1 MQTCSNIT
9 DSDLSANP
17 NQVLVLDT
25 VEIHNRRPNQSV
37 LAGILIVDGDGPGL
51 PRLVKVAFHF
61 GWKSWVCSEEYSI
74 QRATRYVRASLPDAI
89 AAFEAAVGIELPDTR
104 VIELG
109 VGVYGS
115 KTRLAAENPFALEH
129 DSRYQV
135 QCKSSGVR
143 RFVVDVRNGR
153 TLIRFLDSQSN
164 AEPDETYEPAV
175 VLSAED
181 WRSLTRLAS

>member
-1 MQTCSNIT
+1 MLNCSNIT
-9 DSDLSANP
+9 DSNLSANP

-25 VEIHNRRPNQSV
+25 LEIHNNRPHRSV
-37 LAGILIVDGDGPGL
+37 LAGMHLADRDGPGL
-51 PRLVKVAFHF
+51 PRLVKVEYHF
-61 GWKSWVCSEEYSI
+61 GWRSWVFSEEYSI
-74 QRATRYVRASLPDAI
+74 QRATQYVRATMPNAI
-89 AAFEAAVGIELPDTR
+89 AAFEAAVGVELPDTR

-115 KTRLAAENPFALEH
+115 KSRLASENPFALENG
-129 DSRYQV
+129 SRYQV
-135 QCKSSGVR
+135 TCKTSGVR

-153 TLIRFLDSQSN
+153 TLIRFLDSQGD
-164 AEPDETYEPAV
+164 AEPYETYAPAV